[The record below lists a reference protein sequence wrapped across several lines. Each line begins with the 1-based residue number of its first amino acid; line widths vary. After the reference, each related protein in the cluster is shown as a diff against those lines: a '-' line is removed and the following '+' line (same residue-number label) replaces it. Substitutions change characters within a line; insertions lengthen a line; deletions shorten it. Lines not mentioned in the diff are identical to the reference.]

1 MVNVSRTFFQDS
13 RIKTIVYET
22 VCGNIP
28 LNSTEIRKQT
38 YQPLNRG
45 FPLLSITT
53 VIFRKKVSFERG
65 KVIKKDVFPS
75 CHERET
81 KKNFPESPSGIEPQI
96 FGFRAQMLY
105 HWAIETPRWAGS
117 TTYTKFIGPAC
128 VCRLSPHSWKRYWC
142 PVL

>member
-53 VIFRKKVSFERG
+53 VIFRKTVSFERG
-65 KVIKKDVFPS
+65 KVIKKDIFPS
-75 CHERET
+75 CHSVRQRKT
-81 KKNFPESPSGIEPQI
+81 S
-96 FGFRAQMLY
+96 
-105 HWAIETPRWAGS
+105 
-117 TTYTKFIGPAC
+117 
-128 VCRLSPHSWKRYWC
+128 LSPHQESNLRPSDSALRCSTTEPQRLHGKRGLLRSSYDTRVFVNCLPTQEKCYRC

>member
-1 MVNVSRTFFQDS
+1 MYLKLWSTSAEQFFQDS

-22 VCGNIP
+22 VCGSIP

-53 VIFRKKVSFERG
+53 VIFRKTVSFERG

-81 KKNFPESPSGIEPQI
+81 KKNFPESPSGIEPQT

-105 HWAIETPRWAGS
+105 H
-117 TTYTKFIGPAC
+117 
-128 VCRLSPHSWKRYWC
+128 
-142 PVL
+142 

>member
-1 MVNVSRTFFQDS
+1 MINVSRTFFQDS
-13 RIKTIVYET
+13 RIKTILYET
-22 VCGNIP
+22 VCENIP

-53 VIFRKKVSFERG
+53 VIFRKTVSFERG

-81 KKNFPESPSGIEPQI
+81 KKNFPESPWRIEPQT

-105 HWAIETPRWAGS
+105 HWAIETLVMGL
-117 TTYTKFIGPAC
+117 TLHMTIFK
-128 VCRLSPHSWKRYWC
+128 SPIWMCHKQLTRQ
-142 PVL
+142 LRNL